1 MRKTV
6 DDDLEEVSLDEENL
20 DEENLDEE
28 ELKKSDSK
36 NSKKAKKSGM
46 NPILKEILVDSIYLL
61 VVLVLTLLFVKYV
74 AQRTVVNGSSMNPTL
89 IDQDNLICDKISYR
103 FREPKRFE
111 VIVFPYKYEENTYYI
126 KRIIGLPGETVR
138 IDDDGNIYIN
148 DNLLQENFGAE
159 VIADPG
165 IARQP
170 ITIGADEYFVLG
182 DNRNHSSDSRTVA
195 VGLIKREDIL
205 GRAWVR
211 VLPIKDFG
219 KVN

>member
-6 DDDLEEVSLDEENL
+6 DNDLEEVSLDEE
-20 DEENLDEE
+20 DLDEE

-46 NPILKEILVDSIYLL
+46 NPILKEILVDSVYLL

-195 VGLIKREDIL
+195 VGLIKKEDIL

-211 VLPIKDFG
+211 VLPVSEFG
-219 KVN
+219 KVK